1 MTVWCAEHDNAYRTC
16 KGAHNAMPV
25 VVAQDDV
32 IIRTVQV
39 VLDPD
44 TPAKRRSAFAD
55 YFSIDVPDFESWLNY
70 VRSQV
75 PSLYPATVQMVSDR
89 EAFHAALPDADATVI
104 ESLVVGEAELAL
116 AGRLKVVQNFGTDLR
131 NIDPMA
137 CARHGVTIKPLRRRV
152 NIAVAEH
159 AMALML
165 ALAKRICLTHGRL
178 DIASLEQVGFPARM
192 FDRRHVAGANWS
204 RVDGLRTLSGATLGA
219 LGLGEIGRE
228 VAQRARG
235 FDMNVLYHQRNQLP
249 DDIEAP
255 LGASYCG
262 FDELLER
269 SDVVSIHLPLTQATE
284 GMIDEAAFRR
294 MKPGALLVNISR
306 AAIIDRAALIEAL
319 SSGRLGGAGLDVH
332 YAEPGEANDP
342 LKQFDNTVLTPHNA
356 VASRVNATADMEELV
371 ANLAEAVD

>member
-1 MTVWCAEHDNAYRTC
+1 
-16 KGAHNAMPV
+16 MPV

-32 IIRTVQV
+32 IIRTVQA
-39 VLDPD
+39 VLDPE
-44 TPAKRRSAFAD
+44 TPPERQTAIAD
-55 YFSIDVPDFESWLNY
+55 YFSVDVPDFDSWLDH
-70 VRSQV
+70 VRAQV
-75 PSLYPATVQMVSDR
+75 AALYPAKVHMVSDR
-89 EAFHAALPDADATVI
+89 EAFHAALPDADAAVI
-104 ESLVVGEAELAL
+104 ESLVMGEAELAL

-131 NIDPMA
+131 NFDLAA
-137 CARHGVTIKPLRRRV
+137 CARAGVAVKPLRRRV

-178 DIASLEQVGFPARM
+178 DVASLEQAGFPARM

-235 FDMNVLYHQRNQLP
+235 FDMNVLYHQRTRLP
-249 DDIEAP
+249 GEIEAP

-269 SDVVSIHLPLTQATE
+269 SDVVSIHLPLTKATE
-284 GMIDEAAFRR
+284 GMIDAAAFRR

-306 AAIIDRAALIEAL
+306 AAIIDHAALIEAL
-319 SSGRLGGAGLDVH
+319 ESGRLGGAGLDVH
-332 YAEPGEANDP
+332 YAEPGEADDP
-342 LKQFDNTVLTPHNA
+342 LKRFDNTVLTPHNA
-356 VASRVNATADMEELV
+356 VASRVNGTGDMEALV
-371 ANLAEAVD
+371 ANLAEAIG

>member
-1 MTVWCAEHDNAYRTC
+1 
-16 KGAHNAMPV
+16 MPV

-39 VLDPD
+39 VLDPE
-44 TPAKRRSAFAD
+44 TPAERRAAFAD
-55 YFSIDVPDFESWLNY
+55 YFSIDVPDFDSWLER
-70 VRSQV
+70 VRAQV
-75 PSLYPATVQMVSDR
+75 PGLYPATVRMAGDR
-89 EAFHAALPDADATVI
+89 EAFHAALPDADAAVI
-104 ESLVVGEAELAL
+104 ESLSMGEAELAL

-131 NIDPMA
+131 NIDQEA
-137 CARHGVTIKPLRRRV
+137 CARHGVAVKPLRRRV

-159 AMALML
+159 ALALML

-178 DIASLEQVGFPARM
+178 DVASLEQVGFPARM

-228 VAQRARG
+228 VARRARG
-235 FDMNVLYHQRNQLP
+235 FDMNVLYHQRTRLP
-249 DDIEAP
+249 GDIEAP

-269 SDVVSIHLPLTQATE
+269 SDVVSIHLPLTKATE
-284 GMIDEAAFRR
+284 GMIDAAAFRR

-319 SSGRLGGAGLDVH
+319 ESGRLGGAGLDVH
-332 YAEPGEANDP
+332 YAEPGEADDP
-342 LKQFDNTVLTPHNA
+342 LKRFDNTVLTPHNA

-371 ANLAEAVD
+371 ANLAEAVG

>member
-1 MTVWCAEHDNAYRTC
+1 MTLCCTEHDNAYRTC
-16 KGAHNAMPV
+16 NGAHNTMPV

-44 TPAKRRSAFAD
+44 TPAKRREAFAD
-55 YFSIDVPDFESWLNY
+55 YFSVDVPDFESWLNH

-75 PSLYPATVQMVSDR
+75 PSLYPATVHMVSDR
-89 EAFHAALPDADATVI
+89 KEFRAALPDADAAVI
-104 ESLVVGEAELAL
+104 ESLVMGETELAL
-116 AGRLKVVQNFGTDLR
+116 AGRLKVIQNFGTDLR
-131 NIDPMA
+131 NIDQEA
-137 CARHGVTIKPLRRRV
+137 CVRHGVTIKPLRRRV

-178 DIASLEQVGFPARM
+178 DITSLEQVGFPARM

-255 LGASYCG
+255 LGAKYCG
-262 FDELLER
+262 FNELLER

-284 GMIDEAAFRR
+284 GMIDEAAFQR

-319 SSGRLGGAGLDVH
+319 GSGRLGGAGLDVH

-342 LKQFDNTVLTPHNA
+342 LKRFDNTVLTPHNA
-356 VASRVNATADMEELV
+356 VASRANATADMEELV
-371 ANLAEAVD
+371 ANLAEAIG

>member
-1 MTVWCAEHDNAYRTC
+1 
-16 KGAHNAMPV
+16 MPV
-25 VVAQDDV
+25 VVAEDDV

-44 TPAKRRSAFAD
+44 TPAERRAAFAD
-55 YFSIDVPDFESWLNY
+55 YFSVDVPDFDAWLEHI
-70 VRSQV
+70 RAQI
-75 PSLYPATVQMVSDR
+75 PGLYPATVHMVDDDA
-89 EAFHAALPDADATVI
+89 AFHAALPDADAAVI
-104 ESLVVGEAELAL
+104 ESLPMGETELAL

-131 NIDPMA
+131 NIDQEA
-137 CARHGVTIKPLRRRV
+137 CARHGVAVKPLRRRV

-178 DIASLEQVGFPARM
+178 DVASLEQAGFPARM
-192 FDRRHVAGANWS
+192 YDRRHVAGANWS
-204 RVDGLRTLSGATLGA
+204 RVDGLMTLSGTTFGA

-235 FDMNVLYHQRNQLP
+235 FDMKVLYHQRNQLP
-249 DDIEAP
+249 GDIEVQF
-255 LGASYCG
+255 GANYCG
-262 FDELLER
+262 FNEILER
-269 SDVVSIHLPLTQATE
+269 SDVVSIHLPLTNATE
-284 GMIDEAAFRR
+284 GMIDAAAFRR

-319 SSGRLGGAGLDVH
+319 ESGRLGGAGLDVH
-332 YAEPGEANDP
+332 YAEPGEADDP
-342 LKQFDNTVLTPHNA
+342 LKRFDNTVLTPHNA

-371 ANLAEAVD
+371 ANLAEAVG

>member
-1 MTVWCAEHDNAYRTC
+1 
-16 KGAHNAMPV
+16 MPV

-44 TPAKRRSAFAD
+44 TPAKRREAFAD
-55 YFSIDVPDFESWLNY
+55 YFSVDVPDFESWLNH

-75 PSLYPATVQMVSDR
+75 PSLFPAKVHMVSDGK
-89 EAFHAALPDADATVI
+89 AFRAALPDADATVI
-104 ESLVVGEAELAL
+104 ESLVMGEAELAL
-116 AGRLKVVQNFGTDLR
+116 ASRLKVVQNFGTDLR
-131 NIDPMA
+131 NIDQEA

-204 RVDGLRTLSGATLGA
+204 RVNGLRTLSGMTLGA

-228 VAQRARG
+228 VAQRAHSFG
-235 FDMNVLYHQRNQLP
+235 MKVLYHQRNQLP

-262 FDELLER
+262 FNEILER
-269 SDVVSIHLPLTQATE
+269 SDVISIHLPLTQATE
-284 GMIDEAAFRR
+284 GMIDEAAFQR
-294 MKPGALLVNISR
+294 MKPGVLLVNISR
-306 AAIIDRAALIEAL
+306 AAIIDRTALIEAL

-332 YAEPGEANDP
+332 YAEPGEAGDP
-342 LKQFDNTVLTPHNA
+342 LKRFDNTVLTPHNA
-356 VASRVNATADMEELV
+356 VASRANATADMEELV
-371 ANLAEAVD
+371 ANLAEAVG

>member
-1 MTVWCAEHDNAYRTC
+1 MTLCCVEHDNAYRTR
-16 KGAHNAMPV
+16 KRAHNAMPV
-25 VVAQDDV
+25 IVAQDDV

-39 VLDPD
+39 VLDPE
-44 TPAKRRSAFAD
+44 TPAERRAAFAD
-55 YFSIDVPDFESWLNY
+55 YFSIDIPDFNSWLNH
-70 VRSQV
+70 VRAQV
-75 PSLYPATVQMVSDR
+75 PGFYPATVHMVNDR

-104 ESLVVGEAELAL
+104 ESLVMGEAELAL
-116 AGRLKVVQNFGTDLR
+116 ASRLKVVQNFGTDLR
-131 NIDPMA
+131 NIDQEA
-137 CARHGVTIKPLRRRV
+137 CTRHGVVVKPLRRRV

-159 AMALML
+159 AMTLML

-204 RVDGLRTLSGATLGA
+204 RVDGLRTLSGMTLGA

-249 DDIEAP
+249 DNIEAP
-255 LGASYCG
+255 LGASYCS
-262 FDELLER
+262 FNELLER
-269 SDVVSIHLPLTQATE
+269 SDVVSIHLPLTGATE

-294 MKPGALLVNISR
+294 MKQGALLINISR
-306 AAIIDRAALIEAL
+306 AGIIDRAALIDAL
-319 SSGRLGGAGLDVH
+319 HSGRLGGAGLDVH
-332 YAEPGEANDP
+332 YTEPGEVDDP
-342 LKQFDNTVLTPHNA
+342 LKRFNNTVLTPHNA

-371 ANLAEAVD
+371 ANLAEAVG

>member
-1 MTVWCAEHDNAYRTC
+1 
-16 KGAHNAMPV
+16 MPV

-39 VLDPD
+39 VLDPE
-44 TPAKRRSAFAD
+44 TPAERRAAFAD
-55 YFSIDVPDFESWLNY
+55 YFSIDVPDFDSWLER

-75 PSLYPATVQMVSDR
+75 PGLYPATVHMAGDR
-89 EAFHAALPDADATVI
+89 EAFHAALPDADAAVI
-104 ESLVVGEAELAL
+104 ESLSMGEAELAL

-131 NIDPMA
+131 NIDQEA
-137 CARHGVTIKPLRRRV
+137 CARHGVAVKPLRRRV

-159 AMALML
+159 ALALML

-178 DIASLEQVGFPARM
+178 DVASLEQVGFPARM

-228 VAQRARG
+228 VARRARG
-235 FDMNVLYHQRNQLP
+235 FDMNVLYHQRNKLP
-249 DDIEAP
+249 VDIEAP

-262 FDELLER
+262 FEELLER

-284 GMIDEAAFRR
+284 GMIDAAAFRR

-319 SSGRLGGAGLDVH
+319 ESGRLGGAGLDVH
-332 YAEPGEANDP
+332 YAEPGEADDP
-342 LKQFDNTVLTPHNA
+342 LKRFDNTVLTPHNA

-371 ANLAEAVD
+371 ANLAEAVG